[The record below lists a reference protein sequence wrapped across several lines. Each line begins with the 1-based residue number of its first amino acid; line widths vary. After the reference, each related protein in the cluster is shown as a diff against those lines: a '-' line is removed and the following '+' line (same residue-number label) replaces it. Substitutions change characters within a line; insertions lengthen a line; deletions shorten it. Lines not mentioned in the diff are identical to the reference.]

1 MKAIFYREL
10 KAYFQ
15 TPVGYVF
22 IGMFLAVS
30 GYFFAVANLL
40 PKSPDLG
47 AVLSN
52 MMMMFLFLIPILTM
66 RLLSEEKN
74 SKTDQLLL
82 TSPVSVSS
90 VVLGKFAAAAAIYL
104 ITLGITLLYLLVLG
118 IHGQPAYAKIF
129 CNYFGF
135 ILIGFSF
142 ISVGLFVS
150 SLTQNQAS
158 AAMATFAALLFLYA
172 LEWSRGAVHNVFLVT
187 LIDCLSITRWYSEF
201 ELGVLSVP
209 AIVYYVSFTAVF
221 LLCTIHVMDK
231 RRWS

>member
-1 MKAIFYREL
+1 MKAIFQREFR
-10 KAYFQ
+10 AYFQ
-15 TPVGYVF
+15 TPVGYIF
-22 IGMFLAVS
+22 IGMFLAIS

-52 MMMMFLFLIPILTM
+52 MLLMFIFLIPVLTM
-66 RLLSEEKN
+66 RLLSEERN

-82 TSPVSVSS
+82 TAPVSVRD

-135 ILIGFSF
+135 VLIGFSF

-150 SLTQNQAS
+150 SLTQSQAS
-158 AAMATFAALLFLYA
+158 AAMATFAALLLLYA
-172 LEWSRGAVHNVFLVT
+172 LEWSQGVIHNTFLVT
-187 LIDCLSITRWYSEF
+187 IINCLSITKWYSEF
-201 ELGVLSVP
+201 ELGVLSIP
-209 AIVYYVSFTAVF
+209 AIVYYLSFTAVF
-221 LLCTIHVMDK
+221 LLMTIHAVDK
-231 RRWS
+231 RRWN

>member
-1 MKAIFYREL
+1 MKSIFQREFR
-10 KAYFQ
+10 AYFH
-15 TPVGYVF
+15 TPVGYIF
-22 IGMFLAVS
+22 IGMFLAIS

-52 MMMMFLFLIPILTM
+52 MLLMFLFLIPILTM
-66 RLLSEEKN
+66 RLLSEERN

-82 TSPVSVSS
+82 TAPVSVRDI
-90 VVLGKFAAAAAIYL
+90 VLGKFAAAAAIYL
-104 ITLGITLLYLLVLG
+104 LTLAITLLYLLVLG

-135 ILIGFSF
+135 VLIGFSF

-150 SLTQNQAS
+150 SLTQSQAS
-158 AAMATFAALLFLYA
+158 AAMATFAALLLLYA
-172 LEWSRGAVHNVFLVT
+172 LEWSQGVIHNTFLVT
-187 LIDCLSITRWYSEF
+187 IINCLSITKWYSEF

-209 AIVYYVSFTAVF
+209 AIFYYLSFTVVF
-221 LLCTIHVMDK
+221 LLLTIHAVDR
-231 RRWS
+231 RRWN

>member
-1 MKAIFYREL
+1 MKAIFQREFR
-10 KAYFQ
+10 AYFQ
-15 TPVGYVF
+15 TPVGYIF
-22 IGMFLAVS
+22 IGMFLAIS

-52 MMMMFLFLIPILTM
+52 MLLMFIFLIPVLTM
-66 RLLSEEKN
+66 RLLSEERN

-82 TSPVSVSS
+82 TAPVSVRD

-135 ILIGFSF
+135 VLIGFSF

-150 SLTQNQAS
+150 SLTQSQAS
-158 AAMATFAALLFLYA
+158 AAMATFAALLLLYA
-172 LEWSRGAVHNVFLVT
+172 LEWSQGVIHNTFLVT
-187 LIDCLSITRWYSEF
+187 IINCLSITKWYSEF

-209 AIVYYVSFTAVF
+209 AIVYYLSFTAVF
-221 LLCTIHVMDK
+221 LLMTIHAVDK
-231 RRWS
+231 RRWN

>member
-1 MKAIFYREL
+1 MKAIFSREL
-10 KAYFQ
+10 RAYFQ
-15 TPVGYVF
+15 TPVGYIF

-52 MMMMFLFLIPILTM
+52 MLMMFMFLIPILTM

-74 SKTDQLLL
+74 SRTDQLLL
-82 TSPVSVSS
+82 TSPVSVSGI
-90 VVLGKFAAAAAIYL
+90 VLGKFAAAAAMYL
-104 ITLGITLLYLLVLG
+104 LTLGITLLYLLVLG
-118 IHGQPAYAKIF
+118 IHGAPAYAKIF
-129 CNYFGF
+129 CNYLGF
-135 ILIGFSF
+135 VLIGLAF

-172 LEWSRGAVHNVFLVT
+172 LEWSRGVVHNVIFT
-187 LIDCLSITRWYSEF
+187 TIIDCLSITKWYSEF

-209 AIVYYVSFTAVF
+209 AIVYYISFTAVF
-221 LLCTIHVMDK
+221 LLCTMRVVDR
-231 RRWS
+231 RRWN

>member
-1 MKAIFYREL
+1 MKAIFNREL
-10 KAYFQ
+10 RAYFQ

-30 GYFFAVANLL
+30 GYFFAVSNLL

-52 MMMMFLFLIPILTM
+52 MLMMFLFLIPILTM

-74 SKTDQLLL
+74 SRTDQLLL
-82 TSPVSVSS
+82 TAPVSVRS
-90 VVLGKFAAAAAIYL
+90 VVLGKFAAAAGIYL
-104 ITLGITLLYLLVLG
+104 MTLGVTLLYLLVLG

-129 CNYFGF
+129 CNYLGF
-135 ILIGFSF
+135 VLIGFSF
-142 ISVGLFVS
+142 ISVGLFIS

-158 AAMATFAALLFLYA
+158 AAIGTFAALMFLYA
-172 LEWSRGAVHNVFLVT
+172 LEWSRSVIHSPFL
-187 LIDCLSITRWYSEF
+187 LAILDCVSITKWYSEF
-201 ELGVLSVP
+201 ELGVLSIP
-209 AIVYYVSFTAVF
+209 AILYYVSFTAVF
-221 LLCTIHVMDK
+221 LLCTVHVVDK

>member
-1 MKAIFYREL
+1 MKAIFYREFR
-10 KAYFQ
+10 AYFQ
-15 TPVGYVF
+15 TPVGYIF

-52 MMMMFLFLIPILTM
+52 MLMMFLFLIPILTM

-74 SKTDQLLL
+74 SRTDQLLL
-82 TSPVSVSS
+82 TAPVSVRS
-90 VVLGKFAAAAAIYL
+90 VVLGKFAAAAGIYL
-104 ITLGITLLYLLVLG
+104 LTLAVTLLYLMVLHM
-118 IHGQPAYAKIF
+118 HGEPAYAKIF
-129 CNYFGF
+129 CNYLGF
-135 ILIGFSF
+135 ILMGFSF

-158 AAMATFAALLFLYA
+158 AAIATFAAILFLYA
-172 LEWSRGAVHNVFLVT
+172 LEWSRGVLHSPVLLAIL
-187 LIDCLSITRWYSEF
+187 DCISITKWYSEF
-201 ELGVLSVP
+201 ELGVLSIP
-209 AIVYYVSFTAVF
+209 AILYYISFTTVF
-221 LLCTIHVMDK
+221 LLCTMRVVDR